1 MALEDRTIGIDRM
14 RYTKDKLSSA
24 LVIAAIVFDAFY
36 FVSIY
41 MSDVGSWYYNW
52 LIGASII
59 YNLLFMLTAFLCSE
73 GVKSRKSGY
82 TPILL
87 AIGAMQFVRMFY
99 LPAKAHAAVVTVKGE
114 ELTVMGDGQYHFVL
128 ICLAV
133 SGVCC
138 LCAAVISYLNNRKLS
153 NYLKTLEKQ
162 IP

>member
-14 RYTKDKLSSA
+14 RYTKDKLSST
-24 LVIAAIVFDAFY
+24 LVIGAIVFDAFY

-87 AIGAMQFVRMFY
+87 GIGAMQFVRMFY

-114 ELTVMGDGQYHFVL
+114 ELAVMGDGQYRFVL

-133 SGVCC
+133 SGICC
-138 LCAAVISYLNNRKLS
+138 LSAAVISHLNNRKLN
-153 NYLKTLEKQ
+153 NYLKTLEK
-162 IP
+162 